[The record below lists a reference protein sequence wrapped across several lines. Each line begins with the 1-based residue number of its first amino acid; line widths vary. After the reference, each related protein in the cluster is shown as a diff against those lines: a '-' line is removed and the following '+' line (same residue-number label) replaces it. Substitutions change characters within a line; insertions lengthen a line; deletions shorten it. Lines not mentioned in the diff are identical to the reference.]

1 MIPQSKPW
9 PADFPNIAW
18 HVTVQAMHSHLD
30 YAAAKAGD
38 KLAAARLVRD
48 LVDPDKVAWLAKS
61 YPDCTLV
68 PVHAEEATGR
78 NAIPVAFAKLL
89 ADLGEVQLFTGIVQA
104 NTRGAT
110 GQDALYRFAFR
121 ARFDGQ
127 VPADRRCV
135 LIDDLRSMGGT
146 LSDMRNHVEASGAR
160 VVAMMTLAY
169 DPRRAPGG
177 EVRIASTNDRWQ
189 ALDSKFG
196 LANLSTVLHELNIY
210 TDARALTAGE
220 ARYLLDVWSSVDA
233 FRAAIIARRRSR
245 ERED

>member
-9 PADFPNIAW
+9 PASFPDIAW
-18 HVTVQAMHSHLD
+18 HVTVEAMHRHPD

-38 KLAAARLVRD
+38 KLAAARLARD
-48 LVDPDKVAWLAKS
+48 LVVPEKVAWLART

-68 PVHAEEATGR
+68 PVHAEEASGR

-89 ADLGEVQLFTGIVQA
+89 ADLSGMQLFTDIVQA

-127 VPADRRCV
+127 IPAESKCI

-146 LSDMRNHVEASGAR
+146 FSDMRNHVEASGAS
-160 VVAMMTLAY
+160 VLAMMTLAY

-177 EVRIASTNDRWQ
+177 KVRIASTSDRWQ

-196 LANLSTVLHELNIY
+196 LASLSAVLHELNIY

-220 ARYLLDVWSSVDA
+220 ARYLLDVWPSVDA
-233 FRAAIIARRRSR
+233 FRAAIVARRRSR
-245 ERED
+245 ERAD